1 VKKKNVVRGK
11 LLQKNP
17 VEERV
22 KTGGCMYSGIASKG
36 FDLRHLLL
44 LLGPHV

>member
-11 LLQKNP
+11 LLQKNS
-17 VEERV
+17 VGGRV

>member
-11 LLQKNP
+11 LLQKIS
-17 VEERV
+17 VGARV
-22 KTGGCMYSGIASKG
+22 KTGECMYSGIASKG